1 MVFVS
6 ISKTLAFAALTTL
19 ALTSS
24 SANAAGESL
33 QSLPT
38 VRHCVH
44 RALREQGSVNL
55 IVTMKRGTDEVLKQ
69 ADQGEFASRG
79 DKIESLVSR
88 LEKNAKES
96 QAKLIEDIKRK
107 GTEDK
112 PLFGESQSY
121 WITNQIY
128 FKDASPDLVQVLSEM
143 PDIEEIRE
151 EKAVELAGAPQ
162 AYALPQISRNLTET
176 DVEWNI
182 KKIGAPDVW
191 ATGNRGEGVVVGVID
206 SGAIATHEA
215 LRDSFRGEYGWFD
228 PVQNK
233 TQPVD
238 GEGHGSHVVGTIA
251 GSHGIGVA
259 PGAKWMM
266 CRGCGGR
273 KCEERHLLAC
283 AEFMMCPTDP
293 NGNKRDCTKAPRVI
307 NNSWAMKGNFFDQS
321 IATWRAAGI
330 IPVFGVGNLCY
341 GCSSAA
347 YPSHLRD
354 VIAVGATDKD
364 DGLMIGSCK
373 GPSPTGL
380 VKPDLSAPGVAIR
393 SVSTKD
399 NSAYMSR
406 VGSSMA
412 SPHVT
417 GAIALM
423 LSAHPEFKYDQVLAK
438 LRESAATKSLQPSG
452 YECGGTPDT
461 VFPNNQYGS
470 GRLSAAKALG
480 LPAQDE
486 APRQKVDP
494 CDQMPDRFCV
504 QAAKCLW
511 DATQGRRGKCVPRPT
526 SIDEDDDRPIWS

>member
-55 IVTMKRGTDEVLKQ
+55 IVTMKRGTDEVLKH

-107 GTEDK
+107 STEDK

-151 EKAVELAGAPQ
+151 EKAIELAGAPQ
-162 AYALPQISRNLTET
+162 ADALPQISRNLTET
-176 DVEWNI
+176 EVEWNI
-182 KKIGAPDVW
+182 KMIGAPDVW
-191 ATGNRGEGVVVGVID
+191 ATGNRGENVVVGVID
-206 SGAIATHEA
+206 TGAIATHEA

-228 PVQNK
+228 PIGN
-233 TQPVD
+233 TIEPVD
-238 GEGHGSHVVGTIA
+238 GVSHGSHVVGTIV

-266 CRGCGGR
+266 CRGCSSR
-273 KCEERHLLAC
+273 CLERYVLAC
-283 AEFMMCPTDP
+283 AEFMTCPTDP
-293 NGNKRDCTKAPRVI
+293 HGNNRDCTKAPRVI
-307 NNSWAMKGNFFDQS
+307 NNSYGRRGELMRKAVE
-321 IATWRAAGI
+321 TWRAAGI
-330 IPVFGVGNLCY
+330 IPVFAAGN
-341 GCSSAA
+341 GCTSCGLVAHPA
-347 YPSHLRD
+347 HLD
-354 VIAVGATDKD
+354 NVIAVGATDKD
-364 DGLMIGSCK
+364 DGLWSGSCK
-373 GPSPTGL
+373 GPSPTGI
-380 VKPDLSAPGVAIR
+380 VKPDLSAPGDDIR
-393 SVSTKD
+393 SVSTES
-399 NSAYMSR
+399 NSSYR
-406 VGSSMA
+406 TEVGTSMA
-412 SPHVT
+412 APHVT
-417 GAIALM
+417 GTIALM
-423 LSAHPEFKYDQVLAK
+423 LSAHPEYTYDQVLAK
-438 LRESAATKSLQPSG
+438 LRESAATKSLHSSG
-452 YECGGTPDT
+452 EECGDTPNT
-461 VFPNNQYGS
+461 VFPNNQFGS
-470 GRLSAAKALG
+470 GRLDAAKAMG
-480 LPAQDE
+480 LAATDDK
-486 APRQKVDP
+486 ADP
-494 CDQMPDRFCV
+494 CALLPPRDCMRDTR
-504 QAAKCLW
+504 CLW
-511 DATQGRRGKCVPRPT
+511 DQTKGADGQCQLRP
-526 SIDEDDDRPIWS
+526 SDDDSDRPIWT

>member
-128 FKDASPDLVQVLSEM
+128 FKDALPDLVQVLSEM

-151 EKAVELAGAPQ
+151 EKAVELANAPQ
-162 AYALPQISRNLTET
+162 DDALPQISRNLTET

-206 SGAIATHEA
+206 TGAVATHEA
-215 LRDSFRGEYGWFD
+215 LRDSFRGE
-228 PVQNK
+228 
-233 TQPVD
+233 
-238 GEGHGSHVVGTIA
+238 
-251 GSHGIGVA
+251 
-259 PGAKWMM
+259 
-266 CRGCGGR
+266 
-273 KCEERHLLAC
+273 
-283 AEFMMCPTDP
+283 
-293 NGNKRDCTKAPRVI
+293 
-307 NNSWAMKGNFFDQS
+307 
-321 IATWRAAGI
+321 
-330 IPVFGVGNLCY
+330 
-341 GCSSAA
+341 
-347 YPSHLRD
+347 
-354 VIAVGATDKD
+354 
-364 DGLMIGSCK
+364 
-373 GPSPTGL
+373 
-380 VKPDLSAPGVAIR
+380 
-393 SVSTKD
+393 
-399 NSAYMSR
+399 
-406 VGSSMA
+406 
-412 SPHVT
+412 
-417 GAIALM
+417 
-423 LSAHPEFKYDQVLAK
+423 
-438 LRESAATKSLQPSG
+438 
-452 YECGGTPDT
+452 
-461 VFPNNQYGS
+461 
-470 GRLSAAKALG
+470 
-480 LPAQDE
+480 
-486 APRQKVDP
+486 
-494 CDQMPDRFCV
+494 
-504 QAAKCLW
+504 
-511 DATQGRRGKCVPRPT
+511 
-526 SIDEDDDRPIWS
+526 